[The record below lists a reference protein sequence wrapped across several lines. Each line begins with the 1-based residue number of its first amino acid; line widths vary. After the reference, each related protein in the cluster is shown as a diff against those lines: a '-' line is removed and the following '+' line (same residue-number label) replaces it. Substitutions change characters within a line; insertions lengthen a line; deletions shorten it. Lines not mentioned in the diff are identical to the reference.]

1 MLRSKIQVDVGSV
14 PVVSEDETSKSV
26 VYKQCIGYDIDGNV
40 LYDHIQRPR
49 YQNGGGWVISYTE
62 KVCDFLA
69 RVSTGS
75 IVRVFLYIAH
85 HQAYGNNGIFGMRC
99 SHKHL
104 QQALSLDRTTLWDAI
119 KFLTSKN
126 MLDVTKIDGSYEFMV
141 NPDYVTIGADKKSR
155 QREWLR
161 RHYGEGNISPSV
173 SSVVPSPTPS
183 SAPSPVRRSARVDV
197 DDVCEMN

>member
-1 MLRSKIQVDVGSV
+1 MIRN
-14 PVVSEDETSKSV
+14 
-26 VYKQCIGYDIDGNV
+26 YDIDGNV

-49 YQNGGGWVISYTE
+49 YQNGSGWVISYTE

-75 IVRVFLYIAH
+75 IIRVFMYIAH
-85 HQAYGNNGIFGMRC
+85 HQSYGANGIFGMRC

-104 QQALSLDRTTLWDAI
+104 QQALNLDRTTLWDAI

-141 NPDYVTIGADKKSR
+141 NPDYITIGADKKSR

-161 RHYGEGNISPSV
+161 RHYGSGNISPSV
-173 SSVVPSPTPS
+173 SSVVPNPVPV
-183 SAPSPVRRSARVDV
+183 PSPVRRPARVDV